1 LSRPTHAKFARFCR
15 VAAKLTE
22 GTVQGFH
29 DVMSANT
36 ARIQVGRLLE
46 VRVAA
51 GYRSVA
57 DVTAVFQ
64 KVGREVAKLPP
75 GTKHVTIVD
84 WRHCPLMAPEAA
96 DFLIARMVGVNPGTE
111 RSAAIARQDVPV
123 AVLQFLRLIR
133 DAGFSDRR
141 LFFNEDELCTWLAD
155 VLSPE
160 ESARLRAF
168 LSEPVEA

>member
-1 LSRPTHAKFARFCR
+1 MPSKAGCFSQRQVDGMA
-15 VAAKLTE
+15 
-22 GTVQGFH
+22 VQGFH
-29 DVMSANT
+29 HVMLANT

-51 GYRSVA
+51 GYRSVE
-57 DVTAVFQ
+57 DVTALFQ
-64 KVGREVAKLPP
+64 QVAHEVAQLTP
-75 GTKHVTIVD
+75 GTKHVTVVD

-96 DFLIARMVGVNPGTE
+96 EFLIARMAGVNPATE
-111 RSAAIARQDVPV
+111 RSAAIARPNAPV

-133 DAGFSDRR
+133 DAGFADRR
-141 LFFNEDELCTWLAD
+141 LFFSEDELGAWLAE
-155 VLSPE
+155 VLSAA

>member
-1 LSRPTHAKFARFCR
+1 VQAQR
-15 VAAKLTE
+15 VAQLLPAKLTE
-22 GTVQGFH
+22 PLVQGFH
-29 DVMSANT
+29 DVMLANT
-36 ARIQVGRLLE
+36 ARIEVGRLLE

-51 GYRSVA
+51 GYRSVG

-64 KVGREVAKLPP
+64 QVGREIAGLAP
-75 GTKHVTIVD
+75 GTKHVTVVD

-96 DFLIARMVGVNPGTE
+96 DFLTARMVSVNPNTE
-111 RSAAIARQDVPV
+111 RSAAIARQSAPV

-133 DAGFSDRR
+133 DAGFTDRR
-141 LFFNEDELCTWLAD
+141 LFFNEDELCSWLGE

-168 LSEPVEA
+168 LSEPVGV

>member
-1 LSRPTHAKFARFCR
+1 ML
-15 VAAKLTE
+15 
-22 GTVQGFH
+22 
-29 DVMSANT
+29 ANT

-57 DVTAVFQ
+57 DVTALFQ
-64 KVGREVAKLPP
+64 QVGREIAGLAP
-75 GTKHVTIVD
+75 GTKHVTVVD

-96 DFLIARMVGVNPGTE
+96 DFLIERMVSVNLGTE
-111 RSAAIARQDVPV
+111 RSAAIARQDAPL

-141 LFFNEDELCTWLAD
+141 LFFDEAELCSWLGE
-155 VLSPE
+155 VLSPA

-168 LSEPVEA
+168 LSEPVEP

>member
-1 LSRPTHAKFARFCR
+1 ML
-15 VAAKLTE
+15 
-22 GTVQGFH
+22 
-29 DVMSANT
+29 ANT

-51 GYRSVA
+51 GYRSVE

-64 KVGREVAKLPP
+64 QVGREVARLPP
-75 GTKHVTIVD
+75 GTKHVTVVD

-111 RSAAIARQDVPV
+111 RSAAIARQGAPV

-141 LFFNEDELCTWLAD
+141 LFFSEDELGRWLED
-155 VLSPE
+155 VLSPAE
-160 ESARLRAF
+160 RARLRAF
-168 LSEPVEA
+168 LSEPVEAAGQ